1 MWSLMDRTGL
11 GKFRFESS
19 KTKGGRIYIP
29 SGITKSPNFPFKNG
43 NTVKITLTKEGYLI
57 LENYRNM
64 RIEPI
69 NPECETCSFSDWA
82 SRAKVKISPC

>member
-1 MWSLMDRTGL
+1 MDRVGF

-19 KTKGGRIYIP
+19 KTRGGRIYIP
-29 SGITKSPNFPFKNG
+29 SKITKSPDFPFKNS
-43 NTVKITLTKEGYLI
+43 NTVRITLTDRGYLI

-69 NPECETCSFSDWA
+69 PDPDTEGRKC
-82 SRAKVKISPC
+82 